1 MREVKLGM
9 ATGSPGGYGGYMV
22 AASSSLFNMAGQ
34 AASAAGN
41 VAGQVQ
47 NMGASVRDGVA
58 SVCQVIFCLFLLLS
72 FLSFLLFPH
81 LYISQSQHCQQLGW
95 VGLEKLS
102 ELAVCSLCCISAVQ
116 CSLPLKRQ
124 SMDDTAVYCGNA
136 MPWDCH
142 GHITVLKM
150 K

>member
-102 ELAVCSLCCISAVQ
+102 ELAVCSLSCISAVQ
-116 CSLPLKRQ
+116 CSLPL
-124 SMDDTAVYCGNA
+124 N
-136 MPWDCH
+136 
-142 GHITVLKM
+142 
-150 K
+150 